1 MTEQATQL
9 DPEIMIPALVT
20 STKSTASVQ
29 SSSPITVDE
38 QDWTQESTVGPK
50 KLLCT
55 PEYDS
60 SYQTQGYTTND
71 NKNSEL
77 CTPNTRHHRQS
88 SGSDPLSPTKPGV
101 SRELNFTAINPPK
114 HQSTPLRENTNG
126 KNNSNR
132 KNGRKSKK
140 NKRTAN
146 RRPSEVVAKNQA
158 ENSSEEET
166 EEYEVF
172 IAVPE
177 KRTAELIGK
186 QGSHLKKYYKE
197 YEVDITIVPGPEFS
211 ENFESSP
218 PLKRV
223 NSVVVQN
230 VFRFESYY
238 QENIKTVLQD
248 MQQKFWKADTILT
261 QIAIVSTINED
272 FFNDYWHDRGYY
284 AKSHFLQ
291 PKPNQRSGHNSER
304 NTTNNVSKYNF
315 THSIPDSTEKWESL
329 VQEQEQTEED
339 RLRQMMVG
347 QTSFDQA
354 MGIPMENDCPD
365 ARSWRT
371 NNNNGNNKSKKK
383 NQRNQKKART
393 QKAKWR
399 GKDGLCCPCTH
410 LSVDKRSEARIYISH
425 TNPSSNTLYI
435 QQPTHPSFSTLA
447 YLENNLFHCY
457 DPKGEAFNA
466 DKVPSVV
473 DREEARTC
481 EHYVTVADPYQPEA
495 KYVRGKIEGYSDD
508 DDVCTIFF
516 CDYGGSLAYHRTDV
530 FKLAREFCQLPF
542 QACLVEV
549 EPCFE
554 NDFGTQNSNISNSA
568 GEATQTTSGSTD
580 EETEQELARMRSS
593 TVLVETS
600 EVTDVEPPM
609 LSKVESSVTHCVSPS
624 KTAESVC
631 SNVKTKRNQFQK
643 QILDCENVQ
652 FETYTDVTQFATIY
666 ELYCEVVMEI
676 EDIDREESIPHIRI
690 YRYDFSKG
698 VKQKCY
704 IDYIP
709 HLAPV
714 LNSPVMSPEP
724 TVMSPVP
731 TEDEVSF
738 LPSDLDV
745 SQQLA
750 SFITSDPSHLALFES
765 LVQQNLQNL
774 QLSTQSF
781 AEIAREQAQFDAQEA
796 VKFQIQNPNFN
807 PEAQAFVPRT

>member
-1 MTEQATQL
+1 MTELTQL
-9 DPEIMIPALVT
+9 DPEIMTIPTALIT
-20 STKSTASVQ
+20 STKSTK
-29 SSSPITVDE
+29 SSTSTSPITVDE
-38 QDWTQESTVGPK
+38 QEDWTQESTIGPK

-77 CTPNTRHHRQS
+77 TPNNRRHRQS

-101 SRELNFTAINPPK
+101 SRELNFTAISTGQFPGPK
-114 HQSTPLRENTNG
+114 HQSTPLRENNGRVAESNG
-126 KNNSNR
+126 KSNSNR

-140 NKRTAN
+140 NKRAN
-146 RRPSEVVAKNQA
+146 RRPSEVVAKNQDQ
-158 ENSSEEET
+158 NSSEEET

-197 YEVDITIVPGPEFS
+197 FEVDITIVPGPEFS
-211 ENFESSP
+211 ENFESNP

-272 FFNDYWHDRGYY
+272 FFNDYWHDRNYY

-291 PKPNQRSGHNSER
+291 PKPNQGPNRSSHNSE
-304 NTTNNVSKYNF
+304 NQHKSTKNGYNF
-315 THSIPDSTEKWESL
+315 HHSIPDSTEKWESL
-329 VQEQEQTEED
+329 VQEQEETEED
-339 RLRQMMVG
+339 RLRQMAMG

-365 ARSWRT
+365 ARSWRM
-371 NNNNGNNKSKKK
+371 NNNGNNNKTKKK

-425 TNPSSNTLYI
+425 TNPESNTLYI

-457 DPKGEAFNA
+457 DPQGEAFNA

-481 EHYVTVADPYQPEA
+481 EHYVTVADPYHPEA
-495 KYVRGKIEGYSDD
+495 KYVRGKIEGYSDEE
-508 DDVCTIFF
+508 DVCTIFF
-516 CDYGGSLAYHRTDV
+516 CDYGGSLTYHRTDV
-530 FKLAREFCQLPF
+530 YKLAREFCQLPF

-568 GEATQTTSGSTD
+568 GEATQTTSGTD
-580 EETEQELARMRSS
+580 EEEQKNLDG
-593 TVLVETS
+593 
-600 EVTDVEPPM
+600 TDVELPL
-609 LSKVESSVTHCVSPS
+609 LSKVELSPS
-624 KTAESVC
+624 KTAESIC
-631 SNVKTKRNQFQK
+631 SNVKTKRNVFQK
-643 QILDCENVQ
+643 QILDSENVQ
-652 FETYTDVTQFATIY
+652 FETYTDVTQFASIY
-666 ELYCEVVMEI
+666 ELFCEVVMEI

-714 LNSPVMSPEP
+714 LNSSPCHP
-724 TVMSPVP
+724 
-731 TEDEVSF
+731 
-738 LPSDLDV
+738 
-745 SQQLA
+745 
-750 SFITSDPSHLALFES
+750 
-765 LVQQNLQNL
+765 N
-774 QLSTQSF
+774 QS
-781 AEIAREQAQFDAQEA
+781 
-796 VKFQIQNPNFN
+796 
-807 PEAQAFVPRT
+807 